1 MGAIWATN
9 SNQPSINNRLEL
21 IQVAHYKFEI
31 EHFVEIEIA
40 NLRRARACLKS
51 SIIIIHVLQ
60 IGPTIECERMKKKNA
75 FATNSCTK
83 PRPVATNN
91 EKKKV
96 QHDKKHIA
104 NSVDT
109 KSPAVVSRHRKKK
122 LNKIFNLIQNQ
133 LNSLCRLLLQFQF
146 TIEKLFKFLILSYSQ
161 KTHSWHI
168 ECNTI

>member
-60 IGPTIECERMKKKNA
+60 IGPTIECERMKKKTHSQRTHAQNLDLSPL
-75 FATNSCTK
+75 TT
-83 PRPVATNN
+83 
-91 EKKKV
+91 KKK
-96 QHDKKHIA
+96 KF
-104 NSVDT
+104 STT
-109 KSPAVVSRHRKKK
+109 KNISQIPLTPNHPQLFLATEKKK